1 MPTPTR
7 SLPPVEVPSTLV
19 SREAPLSAA
28 PDSAAAGTINE
39 VGPRPGLGE
48 KEVLRFVDELFGE
61 DLHAKR
67 VLSLAHGTLGVLY
80 ASSLAIHAV
89 GRGLAAARSGLD
101 RHAVKQVDRLLSN
114 RGIDLNQLGALW
126 VKMVMGDRPQAYVN
140 LDWTEFDGD
149 DHTMLVASVQT
160 DHGRSTP
167 LLWKTW
173 KKSELK
179 GQRNDHEDELLFW
192 LKRCLPKDI
201 RITIVADRGFA
212 DQKLFATLN
221 EVLDFEYIIRFKSDT
236 LVTNAD
242 GETRKAKD
250 WMGKSG
256 RLQRIEGGAIT
267 ADQTRVPLIILVQD
281 PGMADAW
288 CIATSDRQLSGAE
301 VKRRYGK
308 RFSCEEMF
316 RDFKD
321 LRYGWGLS
329 WTHIGTTERRDRL
342 FLLAAMAFV
351 LLILLG
357 AAGEHT
363 GLDKRLKTSTRPGR
377 QLSLFRQG
385 MRWYEL
391 LPGLK
396 DEVLRP
402 LTDAFYALLERQPL
416 FRQVFGTL

>member
-1 MPTPTR
+1 MPAPLR

-19 SREAPLSAA
+19 ARDVALSGAPGIAA
-28 PDSAAAGTINE
+28 VGEVKD
-39 VGPRPGLGE
+39 VGPRPALGE
-48 KEVLRFVDELFGE
+48 KEVLRFVEGLFDD

-80 ASSLAIHAV
+80 GSSLAIHAV
-89 GRGLAAARSGLD
+89 GRGLATARSGLD

-114 RGIDLNQLGALW
+114 RGIDLDKLGKPW
-126 VKMVMGDRPQAYVN
+126 VRMLMGDRPQSYVN
-140 LDWTEFDGD
+140 LDWTEFDDD

-167 LLWKTW
+167 LLWRTW

-179 GQRNDHEDELLFW
+179 GHRNDHEDELMYW
-192 LKRCLPKDI
+192 LKRCLPEGV

-221 EVLDFEYIIRFKSDT
+221 EELDFDYIIRFKADT
-236 LVTNAD
+236 LVTNAE

-250 WMGKSG
+250 WMSKSG

-267 ADQTRVPLIILVQD
+267 GDQTRVPLIILVQD
-281 PGMADAW
+281 PGMNDAW
-288 CIATSDRQLSGAE
+288 CIATSDRSLSGAE

-342 FLLAAMAFV
+342 FLLASMAFV

-396 DEVLRP
+396 DEILRP
-402 LTDAFYALLERQPL
+402 LMEAFHRLLDRQPL